1 LADSDTSLPRIV
13 IGICAMEKKARSKP
27 MQAIVERL
35 HAFGE
40 FEVEVFGDAV
50 TLHQP
55 ITEWPVVDVL
65 LSWHS
70 EGFPLD
76 KVRRWRACF
85 AGYQLLAL

>member
-1 LADSDTSLPRIV
+1 
-13 IGICAMEKKARSKP
+13 

-55 ITEWPVVDVL
+55 IAEWPVVDVL

-76 KVRRWRACF
+76 KVRRWRAGP
-85 AGYQLLAL
+85 AGCHPLAL